1 MPISINNSL
10 PSIYLYFGTI
20 TDDENKMRIRVE
32 TGAFM
37 KTGNKDY
44 HQ

>member
-1 MPISINNSL
+1 MPIYINNSL
-10 PSIYLYFGTI
+10 PFVYLHFGTI
-20 TDDENKMRIRVE
+20 ADDENKMRIRVD
-32 TGAFM
+32 TGAVM